1 MTIVV
6 VGGTTV
12 ARLLVLVRG
21 DVVMKVV
28 VVDGFPMR
36 GFAIEGMIEP
46 ELCQVSMYNKY
57 LIFKILFKSRH
68 TFHSVEGMKEEVVIG

>member
-6 VGGTTV
+6 VEGTTV

-36 GFAIEGMIEP
+36 GFAIDGRIEP
-46 ELCQVSMYNKY
+46 ELSSINEQLIINIKY
-57 LIFKILFKSRH
+57 LKYF
-68 TFHSVEGMKEEVVIG
+68 